1 MNARLT
7 AGMFSDPTR
16 ESALLQKIKREI
28 SHNGPMRLD
37 RYMELALYD
46 PQEGYYMTA
55 PGIGQKSPGQSGDF
69 TTAPEISQLFGE
81 MIGLALVAL
90 WQDMGR
96 PAVFDLIEY
105 GPGRGTLMLDI
116 LRSFKVAPAILEAAQ
131 LHFIEISPTLT
142 ALQQQRLEA
151 HHPELFARSRWS
163 DRFDE
168 AASDKNQ
175 PVLMVANEFFDALP
189 ARQFV
194 IDQKGNRTERL
205 IGLDGNGNLC
215 WHNPDDGSDIKENGR
230 IEDAPEA
237 AQKLAGEMAGIL
249 ARRGGAALLIDYGY
263 DDSSHSLSGSLRALR
278 GGKPVDPLGRPGSSD
293 LSLHVGFSALVKAF
307 DAAGLL
313 CYGPVSQGQWLQAMG
328 IETRLQ
334 RLCAGL
340 DSSDGRVSRLRQGA
354 LRLMAPAEMG
364 EIFKVLGV
372 HSNKTA
378 FFPGFD

>member
-7 AGMFSDPTR
+7 AGMISDPTR
-16 ESALLQKIKREI
+16 ESALLQKIKSEI
-28 SHNGPMRLD
+28 SDKGPMRLD
-37 RYMELALYD
+37 RYMELSLYD

-55 PGIGQKSPGQSGDF
+55 PGIGQKSPDQPGDF

-131 LHFIEISPTLT
+131 LHFIEISPQLT
-142 ALQQQRLEA
+142 ALQQQRLQAA
-151 HHPELFARSRWS
+151 HPALFARSRWT

-168 AASDKNQ
+168 TASDKNQ

-189 ARQFV
+189 ARQFIV
-194 IDQKGNRTERL
+194 DQKGNRTERL
-205 IGLDGNGNLC
+205 IALDGNGNLC
-215 WHNPDDGSDIKENGR
+215 WHNPDDGSDIKKNGR
-230 IEDAPEA
+230 IEDSLEA
-237 AQKLAGEMAGIL
+237 AQKEAGEMANIL
-249 ARRGGAALLIDYGY
+249 ARQGGAALLIDYGY
-263 DDSSHSLSGSLRALR
+263 DDSGHSLCGSLRALR
-278 GGKPVDPLGRPGSSD
+278 GGQPVDPLDGPGSSD

-340 DSSDGRVSRLRQGA
+340 DSSDGRASRLRQGA

>member
-7 AGMFSDPTR
+7 AGMISDPMR

-90 WQDMGR
+90 WQGMDR
-96 PAVFDLIEY
+96 PAAFDLIEY
-105 GPGRGTLMLDI
+105 GPGRGTLVLDI
-116 LRSFKVAPAILEAAQ
+116 LRSFKVDPAILEAAQ
-131 LHFIEISPTLT
+131 LHFIEISPALT
-142 ALQQQRLEA
+142 ALQKQRLEA
-151 HHPELFARSRWS
+151 AHPTLFARSRWT

-168 AASDKNQ
+168 TASDKNR

-194 IDQKGNRTERL
+194 IDQKGHRTERL
-205 IGLDGNGNLC
+205 IALDSDGNLC
-215 WHNPDDGSDIKENGR
+215 WHNPDDGSDIKENRR

-237 AQKLAGEMAGIL
+237 AEEAARQMADIL

-278 GGKPVDPLGRPGSSD
+278 AGKPVDPLDRPGSSD
-293 LSLHVGFSALVKAF
+293 LSLHVGFSAPVKAF

-313 CYGPVSQGQWLQAMG
+313 CYGPVSQGQWLQTMG

-340 DSSDGRVSRLRQGA
+340 DSSDGRASRLRQGA

-364 EIFKVLGV
+364 SIFKVLGV
-372 HSNKTA
+372 HSDKTA